1 MEFVVGQLVRSRR
14 GRDVERLYM
23 VLEVSAQR
31 LLLVNGDKW
40 RLETPKKKNPLHLQP
55 INTLLPEEHRTTDLH
70 IKTALRQYEAK
81 AGRKQGG

>member
-23 VLEVSAQR
+23 VLEVSKER

-40 RLETPKKKNPLHLQP
+40 RLENPKKKNPLHLQP
-55 INTLLPEEHRTTDLH
+55 ISDSLPEEHRVTDLH

-81 AGRKQGG
+81 AKKKQGG